1 MNQEDLNKLFKKY
14 IKGNC
19 TAEELETFFQF
30 VRDKRNEPLLFDLM
44 RQHEID
50 EERWTAE
57 FREQMQRSF
66 DKTDDF
72 LAKELFHPAKSPKIA
87 YLKWLPYA
95 AAAVL
100 LFGATFFGWQKWQQA
115 NLGSSVDTQVYLP
128 KDRQA
133 ELTLPNGELVTLASN
148 IESPRVL
155 FEKGPLQL
163 IQKTGG
169 RLEIVGKG
177 DGLLATEQI
186 QLKIAKGKRMQLYF
200 ADSSAVTLNSTSR
213 LTFPLEFAAQERK
226 TELLGEGY
234 FEIAHNP
241 QKPFFVKTPT
251 QLVQVYGTKFNVREY
266 PDENIVSTA
275 LFEGKVS
282 VRKRHGDA
290 YGKADFL
297 TPGKKLLL
305 AKDSPNNE
313 KAEIKNDK
321 EIRGWITGRRYYDGV
336 ALKTMLRDLAHDFD
350 IRIDWERIP
359 ELRFQGT
366 IPQDFSLDQIIDL
379 INQTANI
386 KLYKKD
392 NLITIQ

>member
-1 MNQEDLNKLFKKY
+1 VNQEDLKKLFKKY

-19 TAEELETFFQF
+19 TAEELDTFFQF

-57 FREQMQRSF
+57 FREQMQHSF
-66 DKTDDF
+66 EKTDDF
-72 LAKELFHPAKSPKIA
+72 LAKEIFQPAKSPKIA

-95 AAAVL
+95 AAGVL
-100 LFGATFFGWQKWQQA
+100 LFGGIFFGWQKWQQS
-115 NLGSSVDTQVYLP
+115 NSGSYAGTQVNLP
-128 KDRQA
+128 AERQA
-133 ELTLPNGELVTLASN
+133 ELTLPNGELVALASN

-155 FEKGPLQL
+155 FEKGAVQL
-163 IQKTGG
+163 IQKTGT

-177 DGLLATEQI
+177 DGLLTTEQI

-200 ADSSAVTLNSTSR
+200 ADSSAVMLNSTSH
-213 LTFPLEFAAQERK
+213 LIFPLEFAAQERK

-305 AKDSPNNE
+305 AKDSPSNE

-336 ALKTMLRDLAHDFD
+336 ALKTMLRDLSHDFD

-366 IPQDFSLDQIIDL
+366 IPQDFALDQIIDL